1 MQSAPVVA
9 PSSRFV
15 YMRRYADRAAP
26 WSYAVAVLSDQ
37 DRRGR
42 RLSPPDTAAVS
53 SADEAARYIR
63 RLIFDGELPGGTR
76 IPQDEIAA
84 ALGRSRVPV
93 REALIALEREGWVTV
108 LLNRGAYVAHLPPG
122 AIRDHY
128 ELLGFAY
135 GLAASRAIERD
146 VPDLDERLGTISADL
161 RDVGDLERFNRA
173 AFSFH
178 AAVVDAAD
186 SPRIKSMLRSMSA
199 IVPGNFFEQVPGA
212 AAVEKRYLASIRRAI
227 RGRDAAS
234 AASQYQA
241 MLRRHADQVV
251 DLLERRGFFG
261 TPDAAAV

>member
-1 MQSAPVVA
+1 VLVA
-9 PSSRFV
+9 
-15 YMRRYADRAAP
+15 ADSTR
-26 WSYAVAVLSDQ
+26 V
-37 DRRGR
+37 G
-42 RLSPPDTAAVS
+42 RLSPPDTTAVS

-63 RLIFDGELPGGTR
+63 RLIFDGELPGGAR

-108 LLNRGAYVAHLPPG
+108 VLNRGAYVAQLPAG
-122 AIRDHY
+122 AVRDHY

-135 GLAASRAIERD
+135 GLAASRAIEHD
-146 VPDLDERLGTISADL
+146 LPDLDERLGAIAADVREAVDL
-161 RDVGDLERFNRA
+161 DVFNRA
-173 AFSFH
+173 TFSFH

-212 AAVEKRYLASIRRAI
+212 AAVERKHLPTIRRAI
-227 RGRDAAS
+227 ANRDATK
-234 AASQYQA
+234 AASQYQV

-251 DLLERRGFFG
+251 DLLDARGFFDV
-261 TPDAAAV
+261 PNAAAG